1 MSIAMAQL
9 IQSLLESSG
18 AASQRARWAP
28 PVDIYRTSDG
38 WLLKFDLAGVRPS
51 DFELETSGR
60 RLTVRG
66 VRRDWIVEE
75 LGPCSAYS
83 MEITYSHFERTLELP
98 CELQAMKI
106 DTQYRDGML
115 LVRLRTAGCP
125 G

>member
-1 MSIAMAQL
+1 MSLAMAQL
-9 IQSLLESSG
+9 IQSLLDSSG
-18 AASQRARWAP
+18 AGGHRTQWAP

-38 WLLKFDLAGVRPS
+38 WLLKFDLAGVRPA
-51 DFELETSGR
+51 DFELEASGC

-83 MEITYSHFERTLELP
+83 MEIAYSGFERSLELP
-98 CELQAMKI
+98 CELDAMKI